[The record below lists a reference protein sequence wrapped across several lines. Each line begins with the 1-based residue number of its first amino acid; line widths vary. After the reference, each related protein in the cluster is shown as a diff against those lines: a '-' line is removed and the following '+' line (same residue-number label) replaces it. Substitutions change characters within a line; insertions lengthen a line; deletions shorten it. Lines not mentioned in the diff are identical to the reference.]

1 MKSKFISPFKPK
13 QIKDFNPKNMQ
24 IYTFNAGFK
33 KKELDLLIIKFKRP
47 VPISVV
53 YSKTST
59 PSGPI
64 IWDKINNKGFC
75 KILIV
80 NSGNANAHTGNKGLK
95 RIDDYTDL
103 ASKIFKCEKN
113 QILVSSTGV
122 IGEQLDSSKICKK
135 LNLVSNSSPKKILS
149 AARSIMTTD
158 TFPKIAI
165 EKIIDNKNKIS
176 IYGIA
181 KGSGMIAP
189 NMGTMLA
196 YIFIE
201 TALSKNILKKLL
213 KENIDS
219 TFNSITVDGD
229 TSTNDTVALFAT
241 GEKKIKDKISKR
253 SILKISTAL
262 HKVMTKLS
270 YNIVTDGEGI
280 SKLIEINVL
289 NAKTKNQ
296 ANRVAFSIGESMLVK
311 TAVAGSD
318 ANWGRIVMAIGKAD
332 RYIVQNKIIIKFDKF
347 IVSKNGYKNPKINNS
362 KLNQYMKNRIIKI
375 EVNLNLGK
383 HNKKVLSSDLT
394 HDYININADYRS

>member
-13 QIKDFNPKNMQ
+13 QIKDFSPKNMQ

-33 KKELDLLIIKFKRP
+33 KKELDLLIINFERLTP
-47 VPISVV
+47 VSVV

-64 IWDKINNKGFC
+64 IWDKKNNKGFC

-80 NSGNANAHTGNKGLK
+80 NSGNANAHTGKKGLK
-95 RIDDYTDL
+95 CIDKYTNL
-103 ASKIFKCEKN
+103 ASKIFKCNQN

-122 IGEQLDSSKICKK
+122 IGEQLDSDKICSK
-135 LNLVSNSSPKKILS
+135 LSLISSSSPKKILS
-149 AARSIMTTD
+149 AAKSIMTTD
-158 TFPKIAI
+158 TFPKVAI
-165 EKIIDNKNKIS
+165 EKIKHNKKNIL

-189 NMGTMLA
+189 NMGTMLS

-201 TALSKNILKKLL
+201 TALSKKILNRLL

-241 GEKKIKDKISKR
+241 GQKKKTDKVGKNL
-253 SILKISTAL
+253 ILKISKSL
-262 HKVMTKLS
+262 HKVMSKLS

-280 SKLIEINVL
+280 SKLIEVNVI
-289 NAKTKNQ
+289 NAKNKKQ
-296 ANRVAFSIGESMLVK
+296 ADRVAFSIAESTLVK
-311 TAVAGSD
+311 TAIAGND

-332 RYIVQNKIIIKFDKF
+332 KYIVQNKIVIKFDKAT
-347 IVSKNGYKNPKINNS
+347 VSKNGQKNPKINDA
-362 KLNQYMKNRIIKI
+362 KLDKYMKNRIIKI

-383 HNKKVLSSDLT
+383 HNKKVWSSDLT
-394 HDYININADYRS
+394 HDYINLNADYRS